1 MEVAMIYHLALLLPT
16 SDSASLHRTARR
28 ARARANRQLGRG
40 LIAALRRGLRRQAER
55 SARRRAEAV
64 TLRELRQLSDRALA
78 DIGLERAQIRD
89 IARSLAADRAR
100 ALDGRALTERAA
112 RRAPT
117 AAPTAAPAYLRLVTP
132 EATETAT
139 APAKERAAK
148 TVAKTPAAAGEA
160 VRPVRPR
167 ETAWTPAAW
176 MSRGAALA
184 RGRALRAGCASEAER
199 GGAACCG

>member
-1 MEVAMIYHLALLLPT
+1 MIYHLALLLPT

-100 ALDGRALTERAA
+100 GPGRTGPDRAGGA
-112 RRAPT
+112 PRSDRRSDRRSG
-117 AAPTAAPAYLRLVTP
+117 L
-132 EATETAT
+132 
-139 APAKERAAK
+139 
-148 TVAKTPAAAGEA
+148 PAAGDPGGDGNGDGAGQ
-160 VRPVRPR
+160 
-167 ETAWTPAAW
+167 
-176 MSRGAALA
+176 G
-184 RGRALRAGCASEAER
+184 
-199 GGAACCG
+199 